1 MKAVRTQQKERRKKE
16 QAGNVCPEAMVMCSA
31 DYCIYDRWPL
41 MAATPGAAV
50 CRSPDELLAS
60 SWFLP
65 AVVR

>member
-1 MKAVRTQQKERRKKE
+1 
-16 QAGNVCPEAMVMCSA
+16 MVMCSA

-50 CRSPDELLAS
+50 CRSPDELIAS